1 MLFLE
6 KRGFKMLIKKQEAE
20 FEEFKDD
27 LSDQEGWI
35 HDLQIENG
43 CLWLKFDE
51 LKKEYGKMREENI
64 VVNARVDILSKMLED
79 LQAGK

>member
-1 MLFLE
+1 
-6 KRGFKMLIKKQEAE
+6 MLIKEQETQ

-43 CLWLKFDE
+43 CLWLKVEE
-51 LKKEYGKMREENI
+51 LQKDYGKMREENLA
-64 VVNARVDILSKMLED
+64 VNARVDILSKMLED